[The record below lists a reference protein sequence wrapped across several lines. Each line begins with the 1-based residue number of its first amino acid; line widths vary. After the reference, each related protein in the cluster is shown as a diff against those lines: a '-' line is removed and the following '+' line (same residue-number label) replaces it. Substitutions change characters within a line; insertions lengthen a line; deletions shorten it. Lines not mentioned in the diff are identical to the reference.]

1 MDTLARIYCE
11 SLKLRAYTVTS
22 LETVKEITALH
33 KTTPNATVALGR
45 VINGAALLS
54 ATLKPESNQSALL
67 KFSGSG
73 PIKEIHVQADA
84 YGNIR
89 GYAANPIVDITDNI
103 GEISF
108 SKTIEAG
115 LLTVIKDL
123 GINEPYNSVTPLLY
137 GEVALDMAYYFTV
150 SEQIPSAVIIGL
162 NIDREGTV
170 VSSGGILIQAFHDTE
185 SFALDMIEANI
196 KNMTR
201 QLGDRLH
208 DKENIFTIVEELFG
222 GNKIEILNRIPIL
235 HRCRCSRENMFN
247 LLRML
252 GQEEIKDMIEK
263 DHGASITCTFCT
275 KEYNFSGD
283 ELLKFI

>member
-22 LETVKEITALH
+22 LETVREITALH

-54 ATLKPESNQSALL
+54 ATLKPESNQSTLL

-170 VSSGGILIQAFHDTE
+170 VSSGGILIQSFHDTE

-201 QLGDRLH
+201 RLGDRLH
-208 DKENIFTIVEELFG
+208 DGENIFTIVEELFS
-222 GNKIEILNRIPIL
+222 GNKIEILNTMPIL

-283 ELLKFI
+283 ELSALI